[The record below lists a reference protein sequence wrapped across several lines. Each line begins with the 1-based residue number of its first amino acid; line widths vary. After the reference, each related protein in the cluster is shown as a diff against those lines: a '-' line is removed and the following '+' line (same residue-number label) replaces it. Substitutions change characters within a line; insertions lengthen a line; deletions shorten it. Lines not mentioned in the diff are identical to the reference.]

1 MDMIETIN
9 FHKKSGE
16 DLFFL
21 TCHYEIKGKN
31 YCKYIRSQLKSKTE
45 IIEIVTDLL
54 STPNIK
60 FQEMEIR
67 SEDFLDEIVD
77 EKYLELSKKELE
89 RLTKLVEMKET
100 KRTYLIGGREQDL
113 HSDIMNCLKEV
124 A

>member
-1 MDMIETIN
+1 MDIIEKIK
-9 FHKKSGE
+9 FHKQCGE

-21 TCHYEIKGKN
+21 TCLYEIKEKN
-31 YCKYIRSQLKSKTE
+31 YCKYIRSHLKSKTE
-45 IIEIVTDLL
+45 IIELVSDLL
-54 STPNIK
+54 SIPNIK

-67 SEDFLDEIVD
+67 NEDFLDEIVD
-77 EKYLELSKKELE
+77 EKYLEVSKKDLE

-113 HSDIMNCLKEV
+113 HDGLMECLKEI